1 VQLEFDPTVTVA
13 QFLALPE
20 AVRADYVQRERQRAL
35 DAGWIPYWC
44 EHAGCEAWLPPA
56 GDK

>member
-35 DAGWIPYWC
+35 DAGWIPYW
-44 EHAGCEAWLPPA
+44 
-56 GDK
+56 